1 MAKKPLNKV
10 QKIKRRNGRIL
21 LFLLVSF
28 LIPLLMMAAGMGI
41 PGLAFR
47 AP

>member
-1 MAKKPLNKV
+1 MAKKPLNRV

-21 LFLLVSF
+21 LFLLATL
-28 LIPLLMMAAGMGI
+28 LIPLLMMAAGIGT

-47 AP
+47 SP